1 MPSMKELKINDKIRA
16 KLVDLPLQAFELLTQ
31 DSEIAALQDYA
42 NVVAI
47 KRLGFND
54 HGPVHMR
61 KVTYNAVKLA
71 QLLHE
76 AGVLLSLESEQ
87 IASFEDSL
95 TAIILAAFL
104 HDVGMSI
111 GRAFHENT
119 GIWLAQP
126 ILERI
131 LNQLYPDDL
140 AKKVIIRS
148 LAMECIMGHMAS
160 IPIHSLEAGIILVA
174 DGCDMEKGR
183 ARIPMLLATSAK
195 LGDIHRYSA
204 LAIEKVKISAG
215 EVKPISLE
223 VHMSESVGYFQIEE
237 VLLQKIKASP
247 IREYIE
253 LWACLADEE
262 PKRYL

>member
-1 MPSMKELKINDKIRA
+1 MPSIKELKINDKIKA
-16 KLVDLPLQAFELLTQ
+16 KLVDLPLQAFELLIQ
-31 DSEIAALQDYA
+31 DSEIAALQEYA

-71 QLLHE
+71 LILHE
-76 AGVLLSLESEQ
+76 AGIPLSLESEQ
-87 IASFEDSL
+87 IATFEDSL
-95 TAIILAAFL
+95 TAIILATFL

-131 LNQLYPDDL
+131 LNQLYPNDL
-140 AKKVIIRS
+140 VKKVIVRS

-183 ARIPMLLATSAK
+183 ARIPMLLATTAK

-204 LAIEKVKISAG
+204 LAIEKVKIRAG
-215 EVKPISLE
+215 EAKPISLE

-247 IREYIE
+247 IQGYVE
-253 LWACLADEE
+253 LWACLAGEE